1 MLTKILG
8 IYSNFKDYRGS
19 ILTYI
24 PNTSIVE
31 FNIIDSKK
39 NTIRGHHYHP
49 EYDEYMIIVKGLA
62 TFTEYLVDNIKTIY
76 TPPGTVLHIPANTP
90 HSSKAITDYQFISLL
105 SKRFEDCEHP
115 IITIESN
122 P

>member
-1 MLTKILG
+1 MLTKILHTH
-8 IYSNFKDYRGS
+8 NTFNDYRGS

-24 PNTSIVE
+24 PDTPIVE

-39 NTIRGHHYHP
+39 DTIRGNHYHP

-62 TFTEYLVDNIKTIY
+62 TFTEYLDNDSKTIY
-76 TPPGTVLHIPANTP
+76 TTPGTILHIPVNTL

-105 SKRFEDCEHP
+105 TKKFDDCAYP
-115 IITIESN
+115 IITIESKI
-122 P
+122 